1 MDSSSPHQWR
11 IRSQQ
16 YRGGSPP
23 CLHQLISSLA
33 AIAASSLPSLFTPYC
48 DGSKA
53 LDSASNLHEWIDH
66 ALHLLKPS
74 SSVPHADVAVLP
86 SSESTPQSPPLPTS
100 PSSLFPFY
108 SKRPSSAINLQSKLT
123 QQATKHQLH
132 HATSELNLQYDSA
145 LVKAHILS
153 ISAPYAHVW
162 KTVHPTS
169 TLHVL
174 TDAHYRIAAR
184 LNLLLPP
191 HHNQMPRDCTSCH
204 KPDAFEKDSWH
215 HLACNSH
222 KRREI
227 NARHNA
233 VLLALYSHVRYA
245 GGAATMEPPRLSADS
260 RIRPDLRIVF
270 PNQHILTDVVIS
282 HPTCPSHIVA
292 ASAKQLATAEQA
304 AVIKHNTY
312 DQLAIGLQA
321 RFLPFSV
328 ETMGGMSKE
337 AVELV
342 EQIGLACR
350 DHLTLATHES
360 IAKGVRASVACA
372 VQRGNA
378 FYHLLCSFLLVQT
391 DRIML
396 TRSHTSLYSSYSSVS
411 SNSSS
416 CSSLSSNSLPTALV
430 SFSRG
435 ATR

>member
-1 MDSSSPHQWR
+1 MLFACISGGLA
-11 IRSQQ
+11 SQFDELVMQ
-16 YRGGSPP
+16 SA
-23 CLHQLISSLA
+23 LHQLDIRPEEQAAHVKYWIRAPLTHGGFGLSSTEEEAPRAYISSLA
-33 AIAASSLPSLFTPYC
+33 AIAASSLTSRFTPYC
-48 DGSKA
+48 DGSKT
-53 LDSASNLHEWIDH
+53 LNSTSNLHEWIDH
-66 ALHLLKPS
+66 ALHLLNPPS
-74 SSVPHADVAVLP
+74 SIPHADAATAAVLP
-86 SSESTPQSPPLPTS
+86 STNSTPALPTS
-100 PSSLFPFY
+100 PTSIFTYY
-108 SKRPSSAINLQSKLT
+108 SKRPSSAIKLQSKLT
-123 QQATKHQLH
+123 QQATKLQLH
-132 HATSELNLQYDSA
+132 HAASELKQQYDST
-145 LVKAHILS
+145 LVTAHINS
-153 ISAPYAHVW
+153 ITAPYAHVW

-169 TLHVL
+169 TLHML
-174 TDAHYRIAAR
+174 TDAQYRIAAR

-245 GGAATMEPPRLSADS
+245 GGAATMEPPRLSRDS

-282 HPTCPSHIVA
+282 HPTCPSHIAA

-304 AVIKHNTY
+304 AVTKHNTY
-312 DQLAIGLQA
+312 DEMAIEQQA

-360 IAKGVRASVACA
+360 IARGVRPSVACA
-372 VQRGNA
+372 IQRGNA
-378 FYHLLCSFLLVQT
+378 MTV
-391 DRIML
+391 MAV
-396 TRSHTSLYSSYSSVS
+396 YSRAVMQGGRR
-411 SNSSS
+411 
-416 CSSLSSNSLPTALV
+416 PAV
-430 SFSRG
+430 
-435 ATR
+435 AA